1 MSRAVS
7 SGALRA
13 VASRLASAPAASAS
27 RPAPRFA
34 FGRAQTHSR
43 PSFDAPPRDFRAPA
57 WAPLVD
63 ACRPASARALRR
75 APPSFAA
82 SAGAT
87 RGLSGKAK
95 RFVSDGKT
103 SKSSAASRKTL
114 PEPPPRA
121 AARAEPPRADV
132 PASSVPDATV
142 AVDGMPRFPDASVPG
157 ALRLSDYVGTAT
169 FAVTGSLAA
178 AARGMDVLGAT
189 VVGTITAVGGG
200 TIRDVLLGRG
210 RRAFWMEE
218 PEYLWICVVSAAG
231 AFLAWPHLE
240 EAFGV
245 RVTDPWV
252 EYLDALGV
260 GAFCV
265 IGAQNGARAGV
276 PCAAAVAC
284 GMFTATFGGVVRD
297 VLMERPVRILHSY
310 TDVYATTALGGAS
323 AYMLIR
329 AAGAPVSL
337 RIIGGVAVAVAAR
350 VAAARNDWR
359 LPTYAGPTDASAT
372 DATSET
378 LDTRSLDATS
388 VKKGRVR
395 RNVGFFRSSVAS
407 VPARGE
413 RNAPN
418 ARESDE
424 SGKRA
429 PREKKT
435 ETRRARRVPSGALA
449 AAEKGDDGSGAR
461 PALAGYVATAFRAI
475 GM

>member
-34 FGRAQTHSR
+34 FGRAETHSR

-57 WAPLVD
+57 WAPLAD

-132 PASSVPDATV
+132 PASSVPDAIAV
-142 AVDGMPRFPDASVPG
+142 EIAVDGMPRFPDASVPG

-178 AARGMDVLGAT
+178 AARGMDVFGAT

-218 PEYLWICVVSAAG
+218 PEYLWICAVSAAG

-284 GMFTATFGGVVRD
+284 GVFTATFGGVIRD
-297 VLMERPVRILHSY
+297 VLMARPVRILHSY

-323 AYMLIR
+323 TYMLIR

-350 VAAARNDWR
+350 VAAARYDWR
-359 LPTYAGPTDASAT
+359 LPTYAGPTETSAT
-372 DATSET
+372 DATIGSET

-388 VKKGRVR
+388 VNTTLK

-407 VPARGE
+407 VPAVDKARGE

-418 ARESDE
+418 ARE
-424 SGKRA
+424 
-429 PREKKT
+429 
-435 ETRRARRVPSGALA
+435 RVPSGALA

>member
-13 VASRLASAPAASAS
+13 VASRLASAPAASAT

-34 FGRAQTHSR
+34 FERAGTHPR
-43 PSFDAPPRDFRAPA
+43 PSFDAPSRDFRAPA

-63 ACRPASARALRR
+63 ACRPASTHALRR

-87 RGLSGKAK
+87 RGLSGKTK
-95 RFVSDGKT
+95 RFVTDGKT
-103 SKSSAASRKTL
+103 SKGSAESGETL

-121 AARAEPPRADV
+121 AARAEPPRADI
-132 PASSVPDATV
+132 PASSVPDAV
-142 AVDGMPRFPDASVPG
+142 AADGMPRFPDASVPG
-157 ALRLSDYVGTAT
+157 ALRLGDYVGTAI

-189 VVGTITAVGGG
+189 VVGTVTAVGGG
-200 TIRDVLLGRG
+200 TIRDALLGRG

-218 PEYLWICVVSAAG
+218 PEYLWICAVSAAG

-284 GMFTATFGGVVRD
+284 GVFTATFGGVVRD
-297 VLMERPVRILHSY
+297 VLVERPVRILHSY
-310 TDVYATTALGGAS
+310 ADVYATTALGGAS
-323 AYMLIR
+323 TYMLIR
-329 AAGAPVSL
+329 AIGAPVSA
-337 RIIGGVAVAVAAR
+337 RIIGGVGVAVAAR
-350 VAAARNDWR
+350 VAASRYDWR
-359 LPTYAGPTDASAT
+359 LPTYAGPVSFRDDFGGTAESEKSAPRG
-372 DATSET
+372 A
-378 LDTRSLDATS
+378 
-388 VKKGRVR
+388 KGGSK
-395 RNVGFFRSSVAS
+395 GFFFAGPGARGIE
-407 VPARGE
+407 PAR
-413 RNAPN
+413 APN
-418 ARESDE
+418 DE
-424 SGKRA
+424 RLA
-429 PREKKT
+429 P
-435 ETRRARRVPSGALA
+435 RVPSGALA
-449 AAEKGDDGSGAR
+449 AARKGDDGSGAR
-461 PALAGYVATAFRAI
+461 PELSAGVAAAFRAFF
-475 GM
+475 GA

>member
-34 FGRAQTHSR
+34 FGRAETHSR

-57 WAPLVD
+57 WAPLAD

-121 AARAEPPRADV
+121 AARADV

-157 ALRLSDYVGTAT
+157 ALRLCDYVGTTT

-218 PEYLWICVVSAAG
+218 PEYLWICAVSAAG

-359 LPTYAGPTDASAT
+359 LPTYAGPVSDANATDASAT
-372 DATSET
+372 D
-378 LDTRSLDATS
+378 DTRELDANS
-388 VKKGRVR
+388 VKKGPVR
-395 RNVGFFRSSVAS
+395 KRVGFFGSSVVS
-407 VPARGE
+407 VGHREATGE
-413 RNAPN
+413 RNAPTESSLKN
-418 ARESDE
+418 RAARATETP
-424 SGKRA
+424 RA
-429 PREKKT
+429 P
-435 ETRRARRVPSGALA
+435 RVPSGAFA

-461 PALAGYVATAFRAI
+461 PALAGYVATAFRAL
-475 GM
+475 GV

>member
-34 FGRAQTHSR
+34 FGRAETHSR

-57 WAPLVD
+57 WAPLAD

-121 AARAEPPRADV
+121 AARADV

-157 ALRLSDYVGTAT
+157 ALRLCDYVGTAT

-218 PEYLWICVVSAAG
+218 PEYLWICAVSAAG

-297 VLMERPVRILHSY
+297 VLVQRPVRILHSY

-359 LPTYAGPTDASAT
+359 LPTYAGPVSDANATDASAT
-372 DATSET
+372 D
-378 LDTRSLDATS
+378 DTRELDANS
-388 VKKGRVR
+388 VKKGPVR
-395 RNVGFFRSSVAS
+395 KRVGFFGSSVVS
-407 VPARGE
+407 VGHREATGE
-413 RNAPN
+413 RNAPTERKR
-418 ARESDE
+418 RESDE
-424 SGKRA
+424 RGLRAARETETPRA
-429 PREKKT
+429 P
-435 ETRRARRVPSGALA
+435 RVPSGAFA

-461 PALAGYVATAFRAI
+461 PALAGYVATAFRAL

>member
-34 FGRAQTHSR
+34 FGRAETHSR

-57 WAPLVD
+57 WAPLAD

-95 RFVSDGKT
+95 RFASDGKT
-103 SKSSAASRKTL
+103 SKISAASRKTL

-157 ALRLSDYVGTAT
+157 ALRLGDYVGTAT

-359 LPTYAGPTDASAT
+359 LPTYAGP
-372 DATSET
+372 SET
-378 LDTRSLDATS
+378 LASDTLSATE
-388 VKKGRVR
+388 KGGEKSPVR
-395 RNVGFFRSSVAS
+395 RRVGFFGSSVAHRE
-407 VPARGE
+407 ARGE
-413 RNAPN
+413 RNARES

-424 SGKRA
+424 KRAGKRA
-429 PREKKT
+429 AREA
-435 ETRRARRVPSGALA
+435 ETRRAPRVPSGAIA

-461 PALAGYVATAFRAI
+461 PALAGYAATAFRAL

>member
-13 VASRLASAPAASAS
+13 VASRLASAPAASAT

-34 FGRAQTHSR
+34 FERAGTHPR
-43 PSFDAPPRDFRAPA
+43 PSFDAPSRDFRAPA

-63 ACRPASARALRR
+63 ACRPASTHALRR

-121 AARAEPPRADV
+121 AARAEPPRADI
-132 PASSVPDATV
+132 PASSVPDAV
-142 AVDGMPRFPDASVPG
+142 AADGMPRFPDASVPG
-157 ALRLSDYVGTAT
+157 ALRLGDYVGTAI

-189 VVGTITAVGGG
+189 VVGTVTAVGGG
-200 TIRDVLLGRG
+200 TIRDALLGRG

-218 PEYLWICVVSAAG
+218 PEYLWICLVSAAG
-231 AFLAWPHLE
+231 AFLTWPHLE

-245 RVTDPWV
+245 RETDDWV
-252 EYLDALGV
+252 NYLDALGV

-276 PCAAAVAC
+276 PCAA
-284 GMFTATFGGVVRD
+284 FTATFGGVVRD
-297 VLMERPVRILHSY
+297 VLVERPVRILHSY
-310 TDVYATTALGGAS
+310 ADVYATTALGGAS
-323 AYMLIR
+323 TYMLIR
-329 AAGAPVSL
+329 AIGAPVSA
-337 RIIGGVAVAVAAR
+337 RIIGGVGVAVAAR
-350 VAAARNDWR
+350 VAASRYDWR
-359 LPTYAGPTDASAT
+359 LPTYAGPVSFRDDFGGTAESEKSAPRG
-372 DATSET
+372 A
-378 LDTRSLDATS
+378 
-388 VKKGRVR
+388 KGGSK
-395 RNVGFFRSSVAS
+395 GFFFAGPGARGIE
-407 VPARGE
+407 PAR
-413 RNAPN
+413 APN
-418 ARESDE
+418 DE
-424 SGKRA
+424 RLA
-429 PREKKT
+429 P
-435 ETRRARRVPSGALA
+435 RVPSGALA
-449 AAEKGDDGSGAR
+449 AARKGDDGSGAR
-461 PALAGYVATAFRAI
+461 PELSAGVAAAFRAFF
-475 GM
+475 GA

>member
-34 FGRAQTHSR
+34 FGRAETHSR

-57 WAPLVD
+57 WAPLAD

-82 SAGAT
+82 SAGPVT

-132 PASSVPDATV
+132 PASSVPDAIAV
-142 AVDGMPRFPDASVPG
+142 EIAVDGMPRFPDASVPG

-178 AARGMDVLGAT
+178 AARGMDVFGAT

-240 EAFGV
+240 EAFEV
-245 RVTDPWV
+245 RVTDSWV

-284 GMFTATFGGVVRD
+284 GVFTATFGGVIRD
-297 VLMERPVRILHSY
+297 VLMDRPVRILHSY
-310 TDVYATTALGGAS
+310 TDLYATTALGGAS
-323 AYMLIR
+323 TYMLIR

-359 LPTYAGPTDASAT
+359 LPTYAGPTETSAT
-372 DATSET
+372 KDATSET
-378 LDTRSLDATS
+378 LDTRSR
-388 VKKGRVR
+388 VKE
-395 RNVGFFRSSVAS
+395 RNVGRFFRSSVAS
-407 VPARGE
+407 VPAVDKARGE

-424 SGKRA
+424 
-429 PREKKT
+429 
-435 ETRRARRVPSGALA
+435 RVPSGALA

>member
-13 VASRLASAPAASAS
+13 VASRLASAPAASAL

-34 FGRAQTHSR
+34 FGRAETHSR

-57 WAPLVD
+57 WAPLAD
-63 ACRPASARALRR
+63 AEAVRALRR

-87 RGLSGKAK
+87 RGLSGKAS

-114 PEPPPRA
+114 PEPPPR
-121 AARAEPPRADV
+121 PRADV
-132 PASSVPDATV
+132 PASSVPTRQSPWTACP
-142 AVDGMPRFPDASVPG
+142 ASRPASVPD
-157 ALRLSDYVGTAT
+157 ALRLCDYVGTTT

-218 PEYLWICVVSAAG
+218 PEYLWICAVSAAG

-276 PCAAAVAC
+276 PCAPPSRAACSRRRSEASS
-284 GMFTATFGGVVRD
+284 RD
-297 VLMERPVRILHSY
+297 VLMERPVR
-310 TDVYATTALGGAS
+310 DPALVHGRVRDDRAGGRPRTCSSEPRARPSRCGSSVAS
-323 AYMLIR
+323 
-329 AAGAPVSL
+329 PSPSP
-337 RIIGGVAVAVAAR
+337 R
-350 VAAARNDWR
+350 VAAASDWR
-359 LPTYAGPTDASAT
+359 LPTYAGPVSDANATDASAT
-372 DATSET
+372 D
-378 LDTRSLDATS
+378 DTR
-388 VKKGRVR
+388 
-395 RNVGFFRSSVAS
+395 
-407 VPARGE
+407 
-413 RNAPN
+413 
-418 ARESDE
+418 
-424 SGKRA
+424 
-429 PREKKT
+429 
-435 ETRRARRVPSGALA
+435 
-449 AAEKGDDGSGAR
+449 
-461 PALAGYVATAFRAI
+461 
-475 GM
+475 

>member
-1 MSRAVS
+1 
-7 SGALRA
+7 
-13 VASRLASAPAASAS
+13 
-27 RPAPRFA
+27 
-34 FGRAQTHSR
+34 
-43 PSFDAPPRDFRAPA
+43 
-57 WAPLVD
+57 
-63 ACRPASARALRR
+63 
-75 APPSFAA
+75 
-82 SAGAT
+82 
-87 RGLSGKAK
+87 
-95 RFVSDGKT
+95 
-103 SKSSAASRKTL
+103 
-114 PEPPPRA
+114 
-121 AARAEPPRADV
+121 
-132 PASSVPDATV
+132 
-142 AVDGMPRFPDASVPG
+142 MPRFPDASGPG
-157 ALRLSDYVGTAT
+157 ALRLCDYVGTAT

-359 LPTYAGPTDASAT
+359 LPTYAGPVSDANATDASAT
-372 DATSET
+372 D
-378 LDTRSLDATS
+378 DTRELDANS
-388 VKKGRVR
+388 VKKGSVR
-395 RNVGFFRSSVAS
+395 KRVGFFGSSVVS
-407 VPARGE
+407 VGHREATGE
-413 RNAPN
+413 RNAPTERKR
-418 ARESDE
+418 RESDE
-424 SGKRA
+424 RGLRA
-429 PREKKT
+429 ARET
-435 ETRRARRVPSGALA
+435 ETRKKKSAARALGRVRRRREGRRRVRRSACARRVRRDGVPS
-449 AAEKGDDGSGAR
+449 AR
-461 PALAGYVATAFRAI
+461 GVTSYETRARHSAYTTTFS
-475 GM
+475 

>member
-13 VASRLASAPAASAS
+13 VASRLASAPAASAT

-34 FGRAQTHSR
+34 FERAGTHTR
-43 PSFDAPPRDFRAPA
+43 PSLDPPRDFRAPA
-57 WAPLVD
+57 WAPLAD

-121 AARAEPPRADV
+121 AARADV

-157 ALRLSDYVGTAT
+157 ALRLCDYVGTT
-169 FAVTGSLAA
+169 TLVTGSLAA

-218 PEYLWICVVSAAG
+218 PEYLWICAVSAAG

-310 TDVYATTALGGAS
+310 TDVYATTALGGRPRTCSSRAQARRLAADHRWRRRRRRRAS
-323 AYMLIR
+323 PAATGGSPR
-329 AAGAPVSL
+329 AGPVSD
-337 RIIGGVAVAVAAR
+337 ANA
-350 VAAARNDWR
+350 
-359 LPTYAGPTDASAT
+359 TDASAT
-372 DATSET
+372 D
-378 LDTRSLDATS
+378 DTRELDANS
-388 VKKGRVR
+388 VKKGPVR
-395 RNVGFFRSSVAS
+395 KRVGFFGSSVVS
-407 VPARGE
+407 VGHREATGE
-413 RNAPN
+413 RNAPTESSLKN
-418 ARESDE
+418 RAARATETP
-424 SGKRA
+424 RA
-429 PREKKT
+429 P
-435 ETRRARRVPSGALA
+435 RVPSGAFA

-461 PALAGYVATAFRAI
+461 PALAGYVATAFRAL
-475 GM
+475 GV

>member
-34 FGRAQTHSR
+34 FGRAETHSR

-57 WAPLVD
+57 WAPLAD

-142 AVDGMPRFPDASVPG
+142 AKNVDGMPRFPDASVPG

-178 AARGMDVLGAT
+178 AARGMDVFGAT

-240 EAFGV
+240 EAFEV
-245 RVTDPWV
+245 RVTDSWV

-284 GMFTATFGGVVRD
+284 GVFTATFGGVMRD
-297 VLMERPVRILHSY
+297 VLMARPVRILHSY

-323 AYMLIR
+323 TYMLIR

-350 VAAARNDWR
+350 VAAARYDWR
-359 LPTYAGPTDASAT
+359 LPTYAGPTETSAT
-372 DATSET
+372 KDATERET
-378 LDTRSLDATS
+378 LDTRSR
-388 VKKGRVR
+388 VKE
-395 RNVGFFRSSVAS
+395 RNVGRFFRSSVAS
-407 VPARGE
+407 VPAVDKARGE

-424 SGKRA
+424 
-429 PREKKT
+429 
-435 ETRRARRVPSGALA
+435 RVPSGALA

>member
-34 FGRAQTHSR
+34 FGRAETHSR

-57 WAPLVD
+57 WAPLAD

-121 AARAEPPRADV
+121 AARADV

-157 ALRLSDYVGTAT
+157 ALRLCDYVGTAT

-218 PEYLWICVVSAAG
+218 PEYLWICAVSAAG

-359 LPTYAGPTDASAT
+359 LPTYAGPVSDANATDASAT
-372 DATSET
+372 D
-378 LDTRSLDATS
+378 DTRELDANS
-388 VKKGRVR
+388 VKKGSVR
-395 RNVGFFRSSVAS
+395 KRVGFFGSSVVS
-407 VPARGE
+407 VGHREATGE
-413 RNAPN
+413 RNAPTERKR
-418 ARESDE
+418 RESDE
-424 SGKRA
+424 RGLRAARETETPRA
-429 PREKKT
+429 P
-435 ETRRARRVPSGALA
+435 RVPSGAFA

-461 PALAGYVATAFRAI
+461 PALAGYVATAFRAL
-475 GM
+475 GV